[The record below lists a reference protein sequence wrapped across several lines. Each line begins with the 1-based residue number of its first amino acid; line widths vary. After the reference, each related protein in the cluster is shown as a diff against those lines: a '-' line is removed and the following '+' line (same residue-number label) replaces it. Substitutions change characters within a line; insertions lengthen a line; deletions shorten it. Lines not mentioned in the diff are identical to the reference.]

1 LWKRTVSRIMVT
13 LLFLSFLFPI
23 LGTSSVKSG
32 ATRTIKI
39 ADYMTGLNST
49 PLGNATRQ
57 LPLGGIPFVLN
68 VSLSGQTSDLAS
80 WQVGITFDNN
90 SLKCTDIS
98 IPESDPSYV
107 FHGLSEA
114 KAILFS
120 DAAQN
125 GTYTGG
131 KPEILAG
138 GALLPPINAVSV
150 NNALLCIMNFT
161 AFKVGEKSEAM
172 ISFWPYKPATD
183 TFLLDSNGVDIPFAN
198 ASFSVNIL
206 EGAIVP
212 DNYPTIQAA
221 INGVN
226 SGDSILVRKGTYH
239 ENVVANKTVALLG
252 EDRNMTIID
261 GGGLGYVVGIRGVN
275 NVSVCN
281 FTIQNGLT
289 GVYAGDWGLGIESA
303 RGNIIRNLIKNN
315 LESGIYLSQSGYSVS
330 DNQVMSNGV
339 GISVYGGGAVNGT
352 LRNNDLRNNSI
363 YNLDLNST
371 LYDKFD
377 MDTTNAVDGKPVYC
391 WVRHL
396 DETVPSNAGQVTL
409 FNCSNV
415 VVQNLELMKNSV
427 NLQLINVV
435 NCTVENADSSF
446 ADVGVLLV
454 NSKECSIRSNTL
466 ANCRINLQVL
476 ASVNNSFTGNYLQTN
491 GFCGVDFDDSA
502 NNSFYHNTVNSTGAT
517 YTVYRAGNNTWDNG
531 FEGNYWSDYNGTD
544 SNQDGIGDTP
554 YIIDANNSDHYP
566 LVHRQNPTPVHNI
579 NTGLDY
585 ATIQAAIDAPETLD
599 GHTVH
604 VEAGTYYEH
613 LTVNKSVSLVGDSSR
628 TVIIDGSLTGTVVE
642 ITASNVNLTGFTIR
656 NSGSGYQNCGV
667 LVLSSG
673 GTINQNN
680 IENNGGNGMYLLS
693 SSNSN
698 IISNN
703 SVMNNTE
710 TGIKIASNS
719 NRLDGNNVVNNHY
732 YGVSLYLSSNNS
744 LSRNNILNNNHYGIS
759 LQSSC
764 GNNLSD
770 NVVGDNDDGI
780 FLWDSSN
787 NNTLIGNRIAGNFYH
802 GVWLDR
808 SSNNVLAGNNVSKNS
823 YGVWVQ
829 DNSSFNS
836 LVGNRLAGNQNC
848 GLVFEDSS
856 DNKIYHNRF
865 ENSANV
871 VGTLGLTNTWDDGYP
886 SGGNYWNDSNGNDV
900 FRGVYQ
906 NETGSDGVI
915 DSSYVIDV
923 GNIDRYP
930 LAEPYAGLHDIGIL
944 TLNTSEHA
952 TGHIHL
958 WITAKVINYGEQA
971 ETFNISVKANSTTI
985 QTQTLTLNSRN
996 STTFT
1001 FMWNTTRVAVGNY
1014 SITAMADIVEGETDT
1029 ADNSLTLGDL
1039 VFVTVLGDITGAGG
1053 DADGVV
1059 MMQDI
1064 MAIVAEFNTRLG
1076 GSSWNPAVDV
1086 NDDGVINMRD
1096 ICLAILSYSPS

>member
-1 LWKRTVSRIMVT
+1 MVT

-23 LGTSSVKSG
+23 LGTSSVKSA
-32 ATRTIKI
+32 ATRIIKI
-39 ADYMTGLNST
+39 ADYVTGLNST
-49 PLGNATRQ
+49 TVGNATRQ

-120 DAAQN
+120 DVAQN

-131 KPEILAG
+131 KPEVVAG
-138 GALLPPINAVSV
+138 GALLDPTNAVSV

-198 ASFSVNIL
+198 ESFSVNIL

-275 NVSVCN
+275 NVSMCN

-303 RGNIIRNLIKNN
+303 RGNIIRNLIKSN

-427 NLQLINVV
+427 NLQLINAV
-435 NCTVENADSSF
+435 NCTVENANSSF
-446 ADVGVLLV
+446 ADIGVLLV
-454 NSKECSIRSNTL
+454 NSKGCSINNNTL
-466 ANCRINLQVL
+466 TNCRIDLQVL
-476 ASVNNSFTGNYLQTN
+476 ASTNNSVTDNYLQTN
-491 GFCGVDFDDSA
+491 SFCGVDFDDSA

-613 LTVNKSVSLVGDSSR
+613 LTVNKSVWLVGDTSK
-628 TVIIDGSLTGTVVE
+628 TAIVDGSLTGTVVE
-642 ITASNVNLTGFTIR
+642 ITASSVNLTGFTIR

-667 LVLSSG
+667 LLSSSSN
-673 GTINQNN
+673 TISQNT
-680 IENNGGNGMYLLS
+680 IENNSGDGIYLLS
-693 SSNSN
+693 SSNGN
-698 IISNN
+698 KINN
-703 SVMNNTE
+703 NFVMNNTR
-710 TGIKIASNS
+710 TGIYIASDNNS
-719 NRLDGNNVVNNHY
+719 LEENNVVNNHY
-732 YGVSLYLSSNNS
+732 GVSLHSS
-744 LSRNNILNNNHYGIS
+744 YG
-759 LQSSC
+759 
-764 GNNLSD
+764 NDFSD
-770 NVVGDNDDGI
+770 NVIENNDDGVV
-780 FLWDSSN
+780 LSSFSS
-787 NNTLIGNRIAGNFYH
+787 NNTLIRNRIAGNVFH
-802 GVWLDR
+802 GVWLGY
-808 SSNNVLAGNNVSKNS
+808 SSNNTLMGNDFSENS
-823 YGVWVQ
+823 FGVWLQ
-829 DNSSFNS
+829 DNSSSNS
-836 LVGNRLAGNQNC
+836 LVGNRLTDNQNC
-848 GLVFEDSS
+848 GLVFENSS
-856 DNKIYHNRF
+856 DNKIYHNSF

-871 VGTLGLTNTWDDGYP
+871 VGTLGLSNLWDNGYP
-886 SGGNYWNDSNGNDV
+886 SGGNYWNDFAGDDV

-915 DSSYVIDV
+915 DTPHMIDV
-923 GNIDRYP
+923 NNTDRFP
-930 LAEPYAGLHDIGIL
+930 LAKPYAGLHDIGIVAI
-944 TLNTSEHA
+944 NISEHA

-958 WITAKVINYGEQA
+958 WISAEVMNYGEHA
-971 ETFNISVKANSTTI
+971 ETFNISVRANSTTI
-985 QTQTLTLNSRN
+985 QTQTITLTSRD
-996 STTFT
+996 STTVT
-1001 FMWNTTRVAVGNY
+1001 FLWNTTRVAVGNY
-1014 SITAMADIVEGETDT
+1014 SITAFSDMVQGETD
-1029 ADNSLTLGDL
+1029 ANDNNMTLPDL
-1039 VFVTVLGDITGAGG
+1039 VFVTAPGDITGPGG
-1053 DADGVV
+1053 HADGIVD
-1059 MMQDI
+1059 MQDI
-1064 MAIVAEFNTRLG
+1064 MAIVAKFSKRIGN
-1076 GSSWNPAVDV
+1076 SSWNPIMDV
-1086 NDDGVINMRD
+1086 NDDDVINMRD
-1096 ICLAILSYSPS
+1096 ISLAILNRSVP